1 MALTTEKKKNPMDEE
16 KNIDTTENPE
26 PMSLMTQR
34 QATLIEQKMNN
45 GNGHGHG
52 CAAMNGSRTNNNSS
66 GGGDDVIEWFEQVSK
81 NGGSVQTEILSQILK
96 QNHGAEYLKKWLG
109 YHNIQEMDSSALES
123 LFTSVVPISSHEDF
137 EPFIQRIADG
147 DTNPLLTQQPIT
159 TLSLSSGTTEGR
171 QKLVP
176 FTRHSAQTTLQI
188 FTLAAAYR
196 SRVYPIKEGGKILEF
211 IYSSNKFK
219 TKGDLTVG
227 TATTHYYASEEFKI
241 KQQQAKS
248 FTCSPDEVIFGG
260 DYKQSTYCHLLLG
273 LFFSDQVEFITS
285 AFVYGIIQAFRSF
298 QELWCEICEDIRVG
312 SLSSRIKSPK
322 MRKAVLEIISP
333 NPILASKLENICKE
347 LELVDWFGLIPKIWP
362 NAKYVYSIMTGSMLP
377 YVTKLRHYANGLPL
391 VSADYGSTES
401 WIGVNVDPSL
411 PPEEVTFTVVPTFSY
426 FEFIPLYRHMQGDY
440 KSIVADD
447 FIEDKPIPLSQ
458 VKAGQEYEIVLT
470 TFTGL
475 YRCRLG
481 DVVEVVGFYNGTP
494 KLSFVCRKKLILTVN
509 IDKNTEKDL
518 QLVVEKGSQLFLNGS
533 KKAELV
539 DFTSYADV
547 SIEPGHYVIYWEIDG
562 YAEDGLLEACC
573 TEMDASFAD
582 HGYVVSRK
590 TNSIGPLELCI
601 VERGT
606 FKKILDYFI
615 ANGAALSQFK
625 TPRCTSSNH
634 VMLNILSACTLKKF
648 HSTAYNNSSTH

>member
-1 MALTTEKKKNPMDEE
+1 M
-16 KNIDTTENPE
+16 E
-26 PMSLMTQR
+26 P
-34 QATLIEQKMNN
+34 KMNN
-45 GNGHGHG
+45 GNGGHGHG
-52 CAAMNGSRTNNNSS
+52 CGAVNGRSRTNNNSS
-66 GGGDDVIEWFEQVSK
+66 GDEVIEWFEQVSK

-96 QNHGAEYLKKWLG
+96 QNHGVEYLKKWLG

-123 LFTSVVPISSHEDF
+123 LFTSMVPISSHEDF

-147 DTNPLLTQQPIT
+147 DTNPLLTQQPLT
-159 TLSLSSGTTEGR
+159 TLSLSSGTTEGK
-171 QKLVP
+171 QKFVP

-219 TKGDLTVG
+219 TKGGLTVG

-241 KQQQAKS
+241 KQQRTKS
-248 FTCSPDEVIFGG
+248 FTCSPDEVISGG

-285 AFVYGIIQAFRSF
+285 AFVYSIIQAFRSF
-298 QELWCEICEDIRVG
+298 QELWCEICDDIHAG

-347 LELVDWFGLIPKIWP
+347 LELADWFGLIPKIWP

-391 VSADYGSTES
+391 VCADYGSTES

-411 PPEEVTFTVVPTFSY
+411 PAEKVTYAVVPTFSY
-426 FEFIPLYRHMQGDY
+426 FEFIPLNRHKQEDY
-440 KSIVADD
+440 SSIVADD

-458 VKAGQEYEIVLT
+458 VKVGQEYEIILT

-481 DVVEVVGFYNGTP
+481 DVVEVVGFHNGTP
-494 KLSFVCRKKLILTVN
+494 KLSFVCRRKLILTVN

-518 QLVVEKGSQLFLNGS
+518 QLVVEKGSQLLLGRS

-539 DFTSYADV
+539 DFTSYVDV
-547 SIEPGHYVIYWEIDG
+547 SNEPGHYVIYWEIDG

-606 FKKILDYFI
+606 FKKILDNFI

-648 HSTAYNNSSTH
+648 RSTAYSNTSTQ